1 MSSWWGID
9 IGGTK
14 VLVGRLDGDG
24 FLEAGSIPTETLNSP
39 VEVVSEVSELILD
52 RDPAPLGTG
61 VGIAGLV
68 DRSRGVLV
76 SSPNVP
82 AWRDVPVREM
92 FSEALGSGVTVD
104 NDANAFA
111 FGAVSGGQI
120 PPRGMWLLVT
130 LGTGIGG
137 TVVHDGRILHGT
149 GFAGEFGHMTV
160 MAEGEACAC
169 GSTGCWEL
177 YASKRSLSRYYA
189 RAGGPADVDP
199 REVAGRARRGDGAA
213 RRAFEEFGTW
223 LGVGMASLGCCLSPH
238 GFVLAGGLAG
248 AFDLFSRR
256 MEAVFTERCHLDLH
270 VRTLPEVRE
279 SGALGAARMARE
291 AFGG

>member
-9 IGGTK
+9 VGGTK
-14 VLVGRLDGDG
+14 VLVGRLAGG
-24 FLEAGSIPTETLNSP
+24 AFLEEGTIPTETMDSP
-39 VEVVSEVSELILD
+39 EDVVSAVSRLIRH
-52 RDPAPLGTG
+52 RDPSPLGAG
-61 VGIAGLV
+61 VGVAGLV
-68 DRSRGVLV
+68 DGARGLLV
-76 SSPNVP
+76 SSPNMP
-82 AWRDVPVREM
+82 AWRDVPVQGM
-92 FSEALGSGVTVD
+92 FSKALDTGVTVD

-111 FGAVSGGQI
+111 FGAVRGGQI
-120 PPRGMWLLVT
+120 PPRGTWLLVT

-137 TVVHDGRILHGT
+137 TVVHDGRILYGT

-160 MAEGEACAC
+160 MADGERCAC

-177 YASKRSLSRYYA
+177 YASKRSLSGYYA
-189 RAGGPADVDP
+189 RAGGDEGIDP
-199 REVAGRARRGDGAA
+199 RELAARARRGEEAA
-213 RRAFEEFGTW
+213 RGAFEEFGAW

-256 MEAVFTERCHLDLH
+256 MDAVFAERCHLDLH

-279 SGALGAARMARE
+279 SGALGAALMARE